1 MSYTDWAPRF
11 ISCSEILPRD
21 LFMTVKKTLFR
32 GAAQVALHILNT
44 IDVISYG
51 QGAHPGKKENC
62 KNPYPWLKKLRSKA
76 PVLRSYANRG
86 WIVLGFD
93 EVQAAFKDP
102 RFSSDMRN
110 NQFIVSILRAA
121 ADGKTVQLLDDPS
134 MLSLDAPDHTRLRKL
149 VSHGF
154 LRKYILSLE
163 PTIKRIVDECLSTVD
178 PDAAQFDLMDV
189 LAKPLPAIVIAEL
202 LGLPDSDREQFQR
215 WSNELLGLTLIDNPE
230 MVEQGN
236 NANNALIGY
245 FTRIIAEKRLS
256 PSQDLIGQ
264 LIAAEEEGDRLTAG
278 EMYST
283 CVLLLLAGH
292 ETTTRLIGN
301 GMHALLQHPD
311 QFTQMQQDPSLTPN
325 AVEEMLR
332 YEPPVQM
339 MARFAKE
346 DIDFHGAAIKK
357 DQLVMLVI
365 ASANRDATQNS
376 DPDTFD
382 IHRENPSHVSFGYG
396 IHLCL
401 GLALARLEAQVAI
414 DALLE
419 RYPNMTL
426 AEQDV
431 DWQTGSLVRG
441 MEHLFVQTGH

>member
-1 MSYTDWAPRF
+1 MSV
-11 ISCSEILPRD
+11 SEMPLNELPAKK
-21 LFMTVKKTLFR
+21 LAVKKMTVKKALFR
-32 GAAQVALHILNT
+32 ATGQLVLSVLNS
-44 IDVISYG
+44 IDTLSWG
-51 QGAHPGKKENC
+51 QGPRPETLENR
-62 KNPYPWLKKLRSKA
+62 KNPYLWLNKLRSKA
-76 PVLRSYANRG
+76 PVVRSYATRG
-86 WIVLGFD
+86 WMVLGFK

-102 RFSSDMRN
+102 RLSSDMRN
-110 NQFIVSILRAA
+110 NPFLVSLLRAA
-121 ADGKTVQLLDDPS
+121 ADGQKVQLLDDPS

-163 PTIKRIVDECLSTVD
+163 PNIKRIVDECLNKIEPGAS
-178 PDAAQFDLMDV
+178 QFDLMEV

-202 LGLPDSDREQFQR
+202 LGLPDSDREQFQA
-215 WSNELLGLTLIDNPE
+215 WSKELLGLTLIDDPD
-230 MVEQGN
+230 MVERGN
-236 NANNALIGY
+236 NANNALIEY
-245 FTRIIAEKRLS
+245 FTGIIEQKRRN

-301 GMHALLQHPD
+301 GMHALLQHRD
-311 QFTQMQQDPSLTPN
+311 QLAMLQQDPSLTAN

-339 MARFAKE
+339 MARFAKQ
-346 DIDFHGAAIKK
+346 DMDFHGAAMKK
-357 DQLVMLVI
+357 NQLVLLVI
-365 ASANRDATQNS
+365 ASANRDATENAK
-376 DPDTFD
+376 PDTFD
-382 IHRENPSHVSFGYG
+382 IRRENPSHVSFGYG

-401 GLALARLEAQVAI
+401 GLSLARLEAKVAI

-419 RYPNMTL
+419 RFPDL
-426 AEQDV
+426 ALADQEV
-431 DWQTGSLVRG
+431 DWQVGGLVRG
-441 MEHLFVQTGH
+441 MEHLYLQTGA

>member
-1 MSYTDWAPRF
+1 
-11 ISCSEILPRD
+11 
-21 LFMTVKKTLFR
+21 
-32 GAAQVALHILNT
+32 
-44 IDVISYG
+44 
-51 QGAHPGKKENC
+51 
-62 KNPYPWLKKLRSKA
+62 
-76 PVLRSYANRG
+76 
-86 WIVLGFD
+86 
-93 EVQAAFKDP
+93 
-102 RFSSDMRN
+102 
-110 NQFIVSILRAA
+110 
-121 ADGKTVQLLDDPS
+121 
-134 MLSLDAPDHTRLRKL
+134 
-149 VSHGF
+149 
-154 LRKYILSLE
+154 
-163 PTIKRIVDECLSTVD
+163 
-178 PDAAQFDLMDV
+178 MDV

-215 WSNELLGLTLIDNPE
+215 WSNQLLGLTLIDNPE
-230 MVEQGN
+230 MAEQGN

-256 PSQDLIGQ
+256 PYQDLIGQ

-301 GMHALLQHPD
+301 DMHALRQHPD
-311 QFTQMQQDPSLTPN
+311 QCKQMQQDPSLTPN

-346 DIDFHGAAIKK
+346 DIDCHGAAIKK

-365 ASANRDATQNS
+365 ASENRDATQNS

-396 IHLCL
+396 FHLCL
-401 GLALARLEAQVAI
+401 GLALALLEAQVAI

-426 AEQDV
+426 ADQYV

-441 MEHLFVQTGH
+441 IEHFFVQTGH

>member
-1 MSYTDWAPRF
+1 MSDRPSTKKM
-11 ISCSEILPRD
+11 SL
-21 LFMTVKKTLFR
+21 KKTLLR
-32 GAAQVALHILNT
+32 ALGQLALRLLTT
-44 IDVISYG
+44 IDTISYG
-51 QGAHPGKKENC
+51 RGPRPGVLENRN
-62 KNPYPWLKKLRSKA
+62 NPYLWLNRLRSKA
-76 PVLRSYANRG
+76 PVVRSFATRG
-86 WIVLGFD
+86 WLVLGFK

-102 RFSSDMRN
+102 RLSSDMRHN
-110 NQFIVSILRAA
+110 PFLVSLLRAA
-121 ADGKTVQLLDDPS
+121 ADGQKIQLLDDPS

-163 PTIKRIVDECLSTVD
+163 PHIKRIVDESLAKVD
-178 PDAAQFDLMDV
+178 PGTQFDLMEV

-202 LGLPDSDREQFQR
+202 LGLPDSDREQFQA
-215 WSNELLGLTLIDNPE
+215 WSNELLGIALIDDPD
-230 MVEQGN
+230 MVERGN
-236 NANNALIGY
+236 NANNALIEY
-245 FTRIIAEKRLS
+245 FTGIIEQKRQT

-301 GMHALLQHPD
+301 GMHALLQNPD
-311 QFTQMQQDPSLTPN
+311 QVAQLQQDPSLTPN

-339 MARFAKE
+339 MARFAKQ
-346 DIDFHGAAIKK
+346 DMDFHGAAIKK
-357 DQLVMLVI
+357 NQLVLLVI
-365 ASANRDATQNS
+365 AAANRDATEN
-376 DPDTFD
+376 DHPDTFD
-382 IHRENPSHVSFGYG
+382 IHRAHPSHVSFGYG

-414 DALLE
+414 DALLAKF
-419 RYPNMTL
+419 PDLTL
-426 AEQDV
+426 ADQTV
-431 DWQTGSLVRG
+431 DWQVGGLVRG
-441 MEHLFVQTGH
+441 MEHLYLETAQQANTAAELSASH

>member
-1 MSYTDWAPRF
+1 MA
-11 ISCSEILPRD
+11 
-21 LFMTVKKTLFR
+21 VKKLLLR
-32 GAAQVALHILNT
+32 GAARAALRILNT
-44 IDVISYG
+44 IDAISYG
-51 QGAHPGKKENC
+51 QGARPGADENR
-62 KNPYPWLKKLRSKA
+62 KNPYPWLKKLRAKA
-76 PVLRSYANRG
+76 PVLRSYATRG
-86 WIVLGFD
+86 WMVLGFD
-93 EVQAAFKDP
+93 AVQAAFKDP

-110 NQFIVSILRAA
+110 NPFIVSILRTA
-121 ADGKTVQLLDDPS
+121 ADGEKIQLLDDPS

-149 VSHGF
+149 VSYGF

-178 PDAAQFDLMDV
+178 PDATQFDLMAV

-202 LGLPDSDREQFQR
+202 LGLPDSDREQFQH
-215 WSNELLGLTLIDNPE
+215 WSNELLGITLIDDPE
-230 MVEQGN
+230 MVARGN
-236 NANNALIGY
+236 TANNALIDY

-301 GMHALLQHPD
+301 GMHALLQHPE
-311 QFTQMQQDPSLTPN
+311 QFTQMQQNPSLTAN

-346 DIDFHGAAIKK
+346 DMDFHGAAIKK

-365 ASANRDATQNS
+365 ASANRDASQN
-376 DPDTFD
+376 DAPDTFD
-382 IHRENPSHVSFGYG
+382 IHREQPAHVSFGYG

-401 GLALARLEAQVAI
+401 GLALARLEAKVVF

-419 RYPNMTL
+419 KYPDMKL
-426 AEQDV
+426 ADQDV
-431 DWQTGSLVRG
+431 DWQMGSLVRG
-441 MEHLFVQTGH
+441 MEHLFVETGRQH